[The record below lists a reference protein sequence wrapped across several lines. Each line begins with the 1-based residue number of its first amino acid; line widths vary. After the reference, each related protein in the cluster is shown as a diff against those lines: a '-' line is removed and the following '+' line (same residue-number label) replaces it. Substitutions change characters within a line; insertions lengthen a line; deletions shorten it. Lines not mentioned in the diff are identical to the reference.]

1 MILAD
6 VGSLWAML
14 VTLRMRR
21 WQGWRVR
28 HEAGAYAAREQDTV

>member
-21 WQGWRVR
+21 RRGWRVGSMPLFGR
-28 HEAGAYAAREQDTV
+28 MLPDGDS